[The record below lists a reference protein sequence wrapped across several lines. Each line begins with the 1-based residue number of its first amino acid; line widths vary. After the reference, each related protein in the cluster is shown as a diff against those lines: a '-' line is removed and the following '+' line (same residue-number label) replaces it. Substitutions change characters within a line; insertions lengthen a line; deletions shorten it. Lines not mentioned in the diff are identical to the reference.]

1 MPTICVVDDEPGIR
15 EELGIWLEEYGYQV
29 ISSGSGTEALEKIQK
44 RRPSLVILDII
55 MPDMDG
61 LEVLA
66 YLKAN
71 PKTSA
76 IPVIM
81 LSAKKES
88 STIIKAQALKASDYF
103 MKPFLGDEV
112 LKSIERHLYT

>member
-1 MPTICVVDDEPGIR
+1 MPTICIVDDEPGIR
-15 EELGIWLEEYGYQV
+15 AELKTWLEDYGYK
-29 ISSGSGTEALEKIQK
+29 IMSPASSLEALDVINEKA
-44 RRPSLVILDII
+44 PNLVILDII
-55 MPDMDG
+55 MPEIDG

-66 YLKAN
+66 RLKAN

-88 STIIKAQALKASDYF
+88 TTIIKAQGLQAADYF
-103 MKPFLGDEV
+103 MKPFEAGDL
-112 LKSIERHLYT
+112 LKSIERYIA